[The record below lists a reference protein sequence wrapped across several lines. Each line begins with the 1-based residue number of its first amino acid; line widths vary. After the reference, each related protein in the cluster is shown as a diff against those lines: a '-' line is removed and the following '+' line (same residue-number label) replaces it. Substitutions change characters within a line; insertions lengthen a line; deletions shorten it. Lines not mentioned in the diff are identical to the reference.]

1 MPAAIDRDVLM
12 ACRASSSN
20 DGSSP
25 SSRITISNVND
36 AKFPAEELTFQPGR
50 EGPVLDAKAHS
61 WVNYFK
67 VLAFL
72 SSCYILSA

>member
-12 ACRASSSN
+12 ACSASPN
-20 DGSSP
+20 DNDAS

-36 AKFPAEELTFQPGR
+36 AKFPAEEVTFQPGKD
-50 EGPVLDAKAHS
+50 GPVLDAKAHS

-67 VLAFL
+67 V
-72 SSCYILSA
+72 SHPPM